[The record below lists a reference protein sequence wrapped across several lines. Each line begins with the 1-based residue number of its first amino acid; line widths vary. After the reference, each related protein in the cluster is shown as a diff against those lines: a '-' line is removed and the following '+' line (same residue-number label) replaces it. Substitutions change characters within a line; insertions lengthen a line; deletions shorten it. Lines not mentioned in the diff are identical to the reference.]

1 MRKIIQRAGLIL
13 FLLAAASDSVI
24 SAQTKQAPADQT
36 SAPSN
41 RTADAFADLRA
52 EWTRALQTKQIDAIM
67 ALYVDDAGFMSA
79 DGSRMAGKQAIRD
92 FLQLVFQE
100 SSANLVLESRRTD
113 VSGTMASDSGVYW
126 ETITSV
132 KSGAKAQVA
141 GSYLMVLRRQPD
153 GKWKI
158 AEQMF
163 TQGSS
168 GTHSRAPAG

>member
-1 MRKIIQRAGLIL
+1 MSRAGRRARFSAGLAL
-13 FLLAAASDSVI
+13 FLMAMAVRPAAAQPKASTDM
-24 SAQTKQAPADQT
+24 
-36 SAPSN
+36 
-41 RTADAFADLRA
+41 FADLRA
-52 EWTRALQTKQIDAIM
+52 EWTRALQTRQLDAIM
-67 ALYVDDAGFMSA
+67 ALYRDDAGFMSA

-113 VSGTMASDSGVYW
+113 ISGDIASDSGVYW
-126 ETITSV
+126 ETITST
-132 KSGAKAQVA
+132 KTGAKAQVA

-163 TQGSS
+163 TQGS
-168 GTHSRAPAG
+168 TAARSRAPAG

>member
-1 MRKIIQRAGLIL
+1 MRELIQRAGLGL
-13 FLLAAASDSVI
+13 FLLAVASGSVI
-24 SAQTKQAPADQT
+24 SAQTAQAPAT
-36 SAPSN
+36 SNHA
-41 RTADAFADLRA
+41 ADAFADLRA

-67 ALYVDDAGFMSA
+67 ALYADDAGFMSA

-113 VSGTMASDSGVYW
+113 TSGSMASDSGVYW

-141 GSYLMVLRRQPD
+141 GSYVMVLRRQSD

-168 GTHSRAPAG
+168 GAHSRAPAG